1 MKSGVFCAADG
12 TVFERGGEG
21 LLVHLRQSQQRRGT
35 GERGRLEAGF
45 GGWSGLDVVG
55 ADVQAIVAAENPVAQ
70 LSPEVLGDRRFGA
83 AQFDGQVG
91 DAASG
96 IDDVWLGDR
105 AGRTGLDAERAAS
118 AEIGSRLIRLQLQG
132 RQNFSQE

>member
-1 MKSGVFCAADG
+1 MPIDGGGFIGERPGEIALESGVFCAADG

-83 AQFDGQVG
+83 ATLDGEVG
-91 DAASG
+91 DAKPALYG
-96 IDDVWLGDR
+96 VRRGDC
-105 AGRTGLDAERAAS
+105 AGGTSLVA
-118 AEIGSRLIRLQLQG
+118 
-132 RQNFSQE
+132 